1 MKTNPWKKV
10 PWWIGVAFLAICVG
24 CAKPA
29 PKPEPPVPSAVP
41 APQPAPPPTPALP
54 PSVPPATPREPGA
67 ALPTPP
73 GKAEPT
79 YLVHTVKWSGE
90 TVSIIAGWY
99 TGDIENW
106 KALAEANPNINPN
119 RIFEGNKILIPE
131 NLLKTRDPMT
141 KEFVE
146 SFYPK
151 PKPKP
156 APPKPAP
163 PKAAPAQP
171 KEKEEEIDL
180 FGPKTSPSK

>member
-1 MKTNPWKKV
+1 MKNNPWKRV
-10 PWWIGVAFLAICVG
+10 LWWTGVAFLVICVG
-24 CAKPA
+24 CAKQA
-29 PKPEPPVPSAVP
+29 PKPETPVPSAVP
-41 APQPAPPPTPALP
+41 APQPAPPPTPAP
-54 PSVPPATPREPGA
+54 PAVPPVTPRQPAAPLPGPPAKVEP
-67 ALPTPP
+67 TE
-73 GKAEPT
+73 KMT

-119 RIFEGNKILIPE
+119 RIYEGNKILIPE
-131 NLLKTRDPMT
+131 KLLKTRDPMT

-146 SFYPK
+146 KFYPK

-156 APPKPAP
+156 APSKPAP
-163 PKAAPAQP
+163 SQP
-171 KEKEEEIDL
+171 KDKEEELDL

>member
-1 MKTNPWKKV
+1 METNIWKRM
-10 PWWIGVAFLAICVG
+10 PWWIGFAFLAICVG

-29 PKPEPPVPSAVP
+29 PKPQPPVPSAVP
-41 APQPAPPPTPALP
+41 APQPAPPP
-54 PSVPPATPREPGA
+54 SVPPATPCEPGA
-67 ALPTPP
+67 PLLTPP
-73 GKAEPT
+73 GKVEPTEKMT

-99 TGDIENW
+99 TGDIEKW
-106 KALAEANPNINPN
+106 KALAEANPKINPN
-119 RIFEGNKILIPE
+119 HIFEGNKILIPE

-156 APPKPAP
+156 VPSEPAP
-163 PKAAPAQP
+163 SQP
-171 KEKEEEIDL
+171 KDKEDEIDL